1 MTRHVRPAAD
11 LSVVFAVRGTFANN
25 RKTLECL
32 CAQTIAPSIELIV
45 VSNDAELLRKVED
58 FVSSSGC
65 FSRCTFLFRAGGD
78 MARDRMLA
86 TAEATAAAVAFAE
99 DHAFPERNWAEEL
112 ATAFALS
119 KNTLAAAPLI
129 LNLNPES
136 AVSRAQFLVTHG
148 WHQGGHSSERFEDC
162 ADLPWHS
169 TAYRRDVFAAE
180 TSEGGVEIFQAESFL
195 QERIRR
201 SHPDARLVQCT
212 HTSTHHGN
220 MSRLYPAL
228 IFAFHGGRLF
238 GALRCRQRGWGLGSR
253 IARSCLFPVVAVLS
267 VCRTT
272 PILWDRCSWPRTI
285 SNVLLTFPIA
295 FFHAMGEAIGTCCG
309 VGESERAYATYEYNR
324 ARLIRAAD
332 RSLFLSS
339 DEAPPIACH
348 HEATVA
354 GKTS

>member
-86 TAEATAAAVAFAE
+86 TA
-99 DHAFPERNWAEEL
+99 
-112 ATAFALS
+112 FALS

-148 WHQGGHSSERFEDC
+148 WHQGGRSSERFEDC

-180 TSEGGVEIFQAESFL
+180 TREGGVEIFQAESFL